1 MFVDTKKSKER
12 TIFDFVYADRRVDS
26 VTPTEE
32 PDFKVKNADGEFG
45 VEITEFYFSQSQAR
59 IKNISGYAM
68 EILGG
73 KKYRHKDD
81 IASLAVAEVTV
92 LPGDNRGPE
101 FNVEAIIQEV
111 PKADEYIEKISE
123 LIEHKNKRFN
133 RYTMGLSHVNLII
146 FDYEHR
152 LLGTPK
158 DMFHHLF
165 FQPRLEKALMNA
177 DFREVF
183 FVTQLG
189 EFGSPK
195 GVYIPLK
202 MLFLL
207 AEMYFFNHT
216 LVKEYPGTPMTS
228 LLCAEYLTW
237 RGAKSICFKDFSDG
251 YEVVYGNSGVF
262 VSKDNKVYV
271 RDHSD
276 FAIPADFNPVT
287 AQGTSSIFD
296 DAFLRIFEAYK
307 RDSAFST
314 ELGFDAS
321 GSDQLARDK

>member
-1 MFVDTKKSKER
+1 MFVDTKKNKER

-32 PDFKVKNADGEFG
+32 PDFKVKNVDGEFG

-68 EILGG
+68 EILDG

-81 IASLAVAEVTV
+81 IASLVVDEITIV
-92 LPGDNRGPE
+92 PGDNRGPN

-111 PKADEYIEKISE
+111 PKGDEYIEKISE

-133 RYTMGLSHVNLII
+133 RYTLGLNHVNLII
-146 FDYEHR
+146 FDCEHR
-152 LLGTPK
+152 LLGAPK

-165 FQPRLEKALMNA
+165 FQPRLEKALMDA

-207 AEMYFFNHT
+207 AEMYIFNHI
-216 LVKEYPGTPMTS
+216 LVKEYPGIPMTS
-228 LLCAEYLTW
+228 LLCAEYVTW
-237 RGAKSICFKDFSDG
+237 RGAKNIYFKDFSDG
-251 YEVVYGNSGVF
+251 YEVAYGNSGVF
-262 VSKDNKVYV
+262 VSKGKKVSV

-276 FAIPADFNPVT
+276 FALPVDFNRVT
-287 AQGTSSIFD
+287 AQGASSIFD
-296 DAFLRIFEAYK
+296 EAFLRIFEKYK
-307 RDSAFST
+307 RNCVFST
-314 ELGFDAS
+314 EVCFDAN
-321 GSDQLARDK
+321 GSVQLARDK